1 MSRARPGLRSNDKD
15 WYWWLESDDQAETRT
30 GWAVM
35 ILTDSDDQAETRTEW
50 AVKTPESLATDD
62 KEW

>member
-1 MSRARPGLRSNDKD
+1 MMMGWESGG
-15 WYWWLESDDQAETRT
+15 WWQAETRT
-30 GWAVM
+30 DGAEQWVM
-35 ILTDSDDQAETRTEW
+35 ILIDSDEQAETRTEW